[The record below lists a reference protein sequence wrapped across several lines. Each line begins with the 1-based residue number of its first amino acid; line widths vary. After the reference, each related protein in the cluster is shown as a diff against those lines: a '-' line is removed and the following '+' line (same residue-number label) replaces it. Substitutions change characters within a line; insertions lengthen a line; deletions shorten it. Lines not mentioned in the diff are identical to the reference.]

1 MAQTLTTL
9 CMAQI
14 NLKKVYFGHFE
25 KFCLKGSKSMK

>member
-25 KFCLKGSKSMK
+25 NFVSKVQKV